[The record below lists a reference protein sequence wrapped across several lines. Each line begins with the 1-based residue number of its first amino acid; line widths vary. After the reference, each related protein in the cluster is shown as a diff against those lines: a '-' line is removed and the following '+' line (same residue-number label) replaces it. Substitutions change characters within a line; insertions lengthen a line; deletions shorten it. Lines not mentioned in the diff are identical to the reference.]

1 MNEAQRKIIVK
12 ALYLVSV
19 LGVLWTIWM
28 VGEEGNNRGGKEKI
42 SCTGLKDEVII
53 HQVGKMKGTAMMVMA
68 R

>member
-28 VGEEGNNRGGKEKI
+28 VGEEGV
-42 SCTGLKDEVII
+42 DEALWPAAGAIAAF
-53 HQVGKMKGTAMMVMA
+53 VGA
-68 R
+68 RFLVAGAKPTP